1 MTAKEEGKGKGTLL
15 AMMYVVTVAWLLIL
29 GATYVFFVIV
39 RPLGPALHAGNLPSS
54 ALKIALTLG
63 LGASWFVVMFA
74 IDWVYVRAFRPPKGP
89 S

>member
-1 MTAKEEGKGKGTLL
+1 MTAREKNKSTLL
-15 AMMYVVTVAWLLIL
+15 GMIGVVTVAWLLIL

-39 RPLGPALHAGNLPSS
+39 RPLGPGLHEADLPSS
-54 ALKIALTLG
+54 VLKIALTVG

-74 IDWVYVRAFRPPKGP
+74 VDWLYVRAYRPPKGI